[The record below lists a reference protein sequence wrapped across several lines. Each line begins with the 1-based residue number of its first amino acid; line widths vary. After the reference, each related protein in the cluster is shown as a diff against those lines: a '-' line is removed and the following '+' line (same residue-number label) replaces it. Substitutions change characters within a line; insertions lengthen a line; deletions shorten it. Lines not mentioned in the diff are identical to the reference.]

1 MSPPPPVSAAL
12 SPTGAGD
19 ASLLPPVL
27 VEAEQARLR
36 RQAFGAV
43 VLAAVI
49 IGFSPI
55 LVRLSD
61 VGPAAIGFWRM
72 FFSLG
77 PTALWALAEWREAK
91 LHVRLRAQT
100 APRFTRRQGLLVVL
114 AGLAFGADLILF
126 HAGLARTST
135 ANGVLIG
142 NLYVIFVFALG
153 WLCLGERPT
162 RGLLV
167 ALGFAMAGAMLI
179 VASSFT
185 GSARAGSWIGDLLCV
200 GGALAYAFYMLFVR
214 ILRREEPGQPALGGG
229 MTALASSAVGMVA
242 CLGWALATGERI
254 LPAGL
259 DGLMAVAALGAIV
272 HAGGQ
277 GLTTFALGRLPA
289 GLISMVMLLQIL
301 VGTALAA
308 LLFREFPPALVLVG
322 GGLLVAGVVAAR
334 PRGS

>member
-1 MSPPPPVSAAL
+1 MSPPPPISAAL
-12 SPTGAGD
+12 SPTGVDDTA
-19 ASLLPPVL
+19 LLSPVA
-27 VEAEQARLR
+27 VAADEARLR

-43 VLAAVI
+43 LLAAAI

-61 VGPAAIGFWRM
+61 VGPAAIGFWRL

-77 PTALWALAEWREAK
+77 PTALWALAERREAR
-91 LHVRLRAQT
+91 LHARIRAQT
-100 APRFTRRQGLLVVL
+100 APRLTWRQMLLVAA
-114 AGLAFGADLILF
+114 AGIAFGADLILF

-153 WLCLGERPT
+153 WMCLGERPT
-162 RGLLV
+162 RGLLL
-167 ALGFAMAGAMLI
+167 ALGFALAGAALI
-179 VASSFT
+179 VGSSLG
-185 GSARAGSWIGDLLCV
+185 GSGRPGSVVGDLLCV

-214 ILRREEPGQPALGGG
+214 ILRRPSPGRPALGGG
-229 MTALASSAVGMVA
+229 MTALLSSAVGMVM
-242 CLGWALATGERI
+242 CLVWALAAGERI
-254 LPAGL
+254 MPAGM
-259 DGLMAVAALGAIV
+259 DGLLAVAALGAIV

-289 GLISMVMLLQIL
+289 GVISMVMLLQIL

-308 LLFREFPPALVLVG
+308 LLFREIPPMLVLVG
-322 GGLLVAGVVAAR
+322 GGLLVVGVVAAR
-334 PRGS
+334 PRSA